1 MARIGVLA
9 LQGAFREHAAALRRL
24 GADVCEVRQL
34 KDMEGLEGMVIPG
47 GESTTIGKL
56 LVEWDMLEPLRRR
69 ILDVMPV
76 YGSCAGLIL
85 LCKEIEG
92 SDQPRLGVLDA
103 TVRRNAFGRQVDSFE
118 TDLHIDGLA
127 GEPLRAVFI
136 RAPLISRVG
145 EGVQVLARL
154 DADRGERIVAVRQ
167 GNVLATSFHPEL
179 TPDLRL
185 HQYFLD
191 MLARSAPSAEK
202 TKSPARNSCS
212 RGALFFIPGSSLIFP
227 SARPYRPPIPH
238 SAHGSCSRR
247 PSCPCSAWPPPAS
260 HAARRAH

>member
-1 MARIGVLA
+1 MALIGVLA
-9 LQGAFREHAAALRRL
+9 LQGAFREHARALTSL
-24 GADVCEVRQL
+24 GADVRELRQL
-34 KDMEGLEGMVIPG
+34 PHLDGIDGLVIPG

-56 LVEWDMLEPLRRR
+56 LVDLGMMEPLRQR
-69 ILDVMPV
+69 ILDGMPV

-85 LCKEIEG
+85 LCKDIED
-92 SDQPRLGVLDA
+92 SEQPRLGVLDA

-191 MLARSAPSAEK
+191 MLA
-202 TKSPARNSCS
+202 
-212 RGALFFIPGSSLIFP
+212 
-227 SARPYRPPIPH
+227 
-238 SAHGSCSRR
+238 
-247 PSCPCSAWPPPAS
+247 
-260 HAARRAH
+260 

>member
-69 ILDVMPV
+69 ILDGMPV

-92 SDQPRLGVLDA
+92 SDQPSLGVQA
-103 TVRRNAFGRQVDSFE
+103 ETESRHSFARKVVCFFFF
-118 TDLHIDGLA
+118 LHND
-127 GEPLRAVFI
+127 
-136 RAPLISRVG
+136 
-145 EGVQVLARL
+145 
-154 DADRGERIVAVRQ
+154 
-167 GNVLATSFHPEL
+167 
-179 TPDLRL
+179 
-185 HQYFLD
+185 
-191 MLARSAPSAEK
+191 
-202 TKSPARNSCS
+202 
-212 RGALFFIPGSSLIFP
+212 
-227 SARPYRPPIPH
+227 
-238 SAHGSCSRR
+238 
-247 PSCPCSAWPPPAS
+247 
-260 HAARRAH
+260 

>member
-1 MARIGVLA
+1 MSACRSGAGSIARIGVLA

-56 LVEWDMLEPLRRR
+56 LVEWDMLEPLRQR
-69 ILDVMPV
+69 ILDGMPV

-191 MLARSAPSAEK
+191 MLA
-202 TKSPARNSCS
+202 
-212 RGALFFIPGSSLIFP
+212 
-227 SARPYRPPIPH
+227 
-238 SAHGSCSRR
+238 
-247 PSCPCSAWPPPAS
+247 
-260 HAARRAH
+260 